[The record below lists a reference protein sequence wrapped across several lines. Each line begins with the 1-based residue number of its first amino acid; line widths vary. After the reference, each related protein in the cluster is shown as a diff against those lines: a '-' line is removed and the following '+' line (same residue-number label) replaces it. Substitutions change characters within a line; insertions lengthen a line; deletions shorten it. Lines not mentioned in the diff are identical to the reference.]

1 MESKIELHGL
11 SFQPGEAVEKPKGR
25 ASKAGLPPGTPVYI
39 GQPKVEQLR
48 CRAYLYNQTTFEER
62 TPCPDECANLRQE
75 GITLWL
81 DVVGLHDVD
90 AIHTVAEA
98 FQLHPLTLE
107 DILNTH
113 QRPKAEEYEGYLYLV
128 MRMLTFDPG
137 SQRIESEQV
146 SLIIGA
152 DFVLSFQEREGDVFE
167 PVRDRL
173 RAPQSRLRARS
184 ADFLAYS
191 LIDAIVDHYFV
202 VLEHVGDQIEKL
214 EAQLMT
220 QADGALLQA
229 IQSWR
234 HALLEFS
241 HAAWPLREAIGWL
254 ARDETPYIQEATRL
268 YLRDVYDHLMYVI
281 ENLTT
286 YREMLSN
293 LVELYLSAT
302 SNRLNEVMKM
312 LTIIAT
318 VFMPLSFIA
327 GIYGMN
333 FEYMPE
339 LGWRWGYPAV
349 LVLMLIVAVGLL
361 YYFRRRGWL

>member
-1 MESKIELHGL
+1 MEEVVKS
-11 SFQPGEAVEKPKGR
+11 SKGR
-25 ASKAGLPPGTPVYI
+25 AKKAGLPPGTPVYI
-39 GQPKVEQLR
+39 GQPKVEQVY
-48 CRAYLYNQTTFEER
+48 CRAFVYDQTTLSEY
-62 TPCPDECANLRQE
+62 TLSPSECTNLRQS
-75 GITLWL
+75 GMTLWL

-90 AIHTVAEA
+90 TMRALAEA

-128 MRMLTFDPG
+128 MRMLTFDPHA
-137 SQRIESEQV
+137 QRIESEQV
-146 SLIIGA
+146 SLVIGT

-167 PVRDRL
+167 PVRERL
-173 RAPQSRLRARS
+173 RTAQSRLRARG

-202 VLEHVGDQIEKL
+202 VLEHVGDHIEKL
-214 EAQLMT
+214 EGHLMG
-220 QADGALLQA
+220 QADGALLQS

-234 HALLEFS
+234 HALLEFH
-241 HAAWPLREAIGWL
+241 HAAWPLREALGWL
-254 ARDETPYIQEATRL
+254 VRAETPYIHEATRL

-281 ENLTT
+281 ENLNT

-293 LVELYLSAT
+293 LVELHLSAT

-318 VFMPLSFIA
+318 LFMPLSFIA

-339 LGWRWGYPAV
+339 LGWRYGYPAA
-349 LVLMLIVAVGLL
+349 LLLMLTVASGLL
-361 YYFRRRGWL
+361 YYFRRKGWL

>member
-1 MESKIELHGL
+1 MSAK
-11 SFQPGEAVEKPKGR
+11 VPKRPAGR
-25 ASKAGLPPGTPVYI
+25 AQKAGLPPGTPVYI
-39 GQPKVEQLR
+39 GQPKVEKVH
-48 CRAYLYNQTTFEER
+48 CRAYLYSPTTLEER
-62 TPCPDECANLRQE
+62 SLHPAECGNLRQE
-75 GITLWL
+75 GMTLWL

-90 AIHTVAEA
+90 AIRTLAEA
-98 FQLHPLTLE
+98 FQLHPLTVE

-128 MRMLTFDPG
+128 MRMLTFDLG
-137 SQRIESEQV
+137 SQCIESEQV

-167 PVRDRL
+167 PVRERL
-173 RAPQSRLRARS
+173 RSAHSRLRTRG

-214 EAQLMT
+214 EGQLMA

-229 IQSWR
+229 IQMWR
-234 HALLEFS
+234 HALMEFS

-254 ARDETPYIQEATRL
+254 ARGETPSIQEATRL

-293 LVELYLSAT
+293 LVELHLSAT

-327 GIYGMN
+327 SIYGMN

-339 LGWRWGYPAV
+339 LGWRWGYPAT
-349 LVLMLIVAVGLL
+349 LLLMLIVAGGLL

>member
-1 MESKIELHGL
+1 MSRP
-11 SFQPGEAVEKPKGR
+11 QGR
-25 ASKAGLPPGTPVYI
+25 AKKAGLPPGTPIYI
-39 GQPKVEQLR
+39 GQPKVEQVY
-48 CRAYLYNQTTFEER
+48 CRAYLYNQSDLEER
-62 TPCPDECANLRQE
+62 TLCPDECARLRRE
-75 GITLWL
+75 GMTLWL

-90 AIHTVAEA
+90 AIRTLASA
-98 FQLHPLTLE
+98 FHLHPLTLE

-128 MRMLTFDPG
+128 MRMLTFDTREG
-137 SQRIESEQV
+137 RIMSEQV
-146 SLIIGA
+146 SLVIGN

-167 PVRDRL
+167 PVRERL
-173 RAPQSRLRARS
+173 RSAPSRLRARG

-202 VLEHVGDQIEKL
+202 VLEHVGDQIERL
-214 EAQLMT
+214 DVQLMA
-220 QADGALLQA
+220 QVDSALLQA

-234 HALLEFS
+234 HTLLEFS
-241 HAAWPLREAIGWL
+241 HAVWPLREAIGWL
-254 ARDETPYIQEATRL
+254 ARGETPLIHESTRL

-293 LVELYLSAT
+293 LVELHLSAT
-302 SNRLNEVMKM
+302 SNRLNEVMKT

-318 VFMPLSFIA
+318 IFMPLSFIV

-333 FEYMPE
+333 FDYMPE
-339 LGWRWGYPAV
+339 LHWRWGYPAV
-349 LVLMLIVAVGLL
+349 LLLTLTIALGLIL
-361 YYFRRRGWL
+361 YFRRKGWM

>member
-1 MESKIELHGL
+1 MNE
-11 SFQPGEAVEKPKGR
+11 VPKHSTGR
-25 ASKAGLPPGTPVYI
+25 AKKAGLPPGTPVYI
-39 GQPKVEQLR
+39 GQPKVEQVY
-48 CRAYLYNQTTFEER
+48 CRAFLYNSTTVEER
-62 TPCPDECANLRQE
+62 VLHPAECINLHRD
-75 GITLWL
+75 GMTLWL

-90 AIHTVAEA
+90 AIRTLAEA

-128 MRMLTFDPG
+128 MRMLTFDPR

-152 DFVLSFQEREGDVFE
+152 DLVLSFQEREGGVFE
-167 PVRDRL
+167 PVRERL
-173 RAPQSRLRARS
+173 RSAQSRLRARG

-202 VLEHVGDQIEKL
+202 VLEHVGDQIEAL
-214 EAQLMT
+214 EVQLMA
-220 QADGALLQA
+220 QVDGALLQT
-229 IQSWR
+229 IQAWR
-234 HALLEFS
+234 HTLLEFS
-241 HAAWPLREAIGWL
+241 HAAWPLREAIGGL
-254 ARDETPYIQEATRL
+254 ARGETPYIQELTRL

-281 ENLTT
+281 ENLTN

-293 LVELYLSAT
+293 LVELHLSAT

-318 VFMPLSFIA
+318 LFMPLSFIA

-339 LGWRWGYPAV
+339 LSWRWGYPAV
-349 LVLMLIVAVGLL
+349 LLLMLLVASGLL